1 MNTQFNNS
9 NNEIQIK
16 DSEINTEN
24 KENNIKR
31 QISEISNDII
41 LSKNNK
47 TKIPW
52 YKNPKYIILLI
63 RIILSIILGGL
74 IILIIVFLTENSKQ
88 ENIEEDTYN
97 FTYNISSLFFN
108 SSKEEIITTIIEE
121 KSDSNER
128 KFKEKKN
135 IKLIESEYLFTIV
148 SIPNENNNSYY
159 TGYIIILS
167 RNEYLNGK
175 LKKHLNES
183 NNILNTNTNF
193 QGIIQVKFNNNGT
206 IVDRLF
212 QNDLNDLYMNEIN
225 ETISCLIPKLIN
237 QRNLD
242 QINNETVFD
251 YGIIDEN
258 NSWVSNSMNGK
269 LSLDDDILIY
279 SKYDSNLNITV
290 QNKTLIQS
298 VLEKKFLIQ
307 NDENKNFSSI
317 DNNIEFMNDI
327 NDDLFYLN
335 SLIQSIEIVSK
346 QTLKYQKNE
355 GNKLALK
362 YKNKLSQLDLKS
374 ETNFT
379 FSNRIIILSNQEYEE
394 KLKKKHKKN
403 FNNLRNLFNFGDIT
417 DSISYPL
424 EFKYELFRTNIVGI
438 QFSLN
443 TIIEWIPTE
452 GTIIFKLSYQK
463 GEKLYDLDKFSLYIE
478 NYEKIIKSM
487 KTVVFIINNN
497 ISNQIKK
504 NFIELSHLLNN
515 YLISYETKLKTNLE
529 SISLL
534 YNDYFKSSLDNF
546 KSNIFEYDLKNFDNL
561 LEEFNSLTTFEN
573 IENLLNNGNEI
584 NFNNLISLKETELNN
599 LINNYNLS
607 LINLLESMNNL
618 IDISIDTLNGFEN
631 DKKIGINFYYNF
643 KEIFYKIDEIM
654 NSFYDNLIT
663 ALDSEFLQLDSYINN
678 DIYIGEINKLLKDVE
693 FVWNDFKNNEILK
706 EKISSESSEIIISK
720 LENIRKKYEDIK
732 NIFLNK
738 TKESYNN
745 LKNNSIYN
753 KYKEIQNAKILINNK
768 QQTLIN
774 LIESKIIKF
783 EDCKIYYKD
792 IMWIIK
798 FENDISSI
806 ILNSYETYIN
816 NKLNEKTYEL
826 ILNLSSFN
834 SIKNE
839 IEIEVEILKNNL
851 KTNDENKFKENYNN
865 ISLKLTEISSSKNI
879 ENIIKQIK
887 SNFSSNYLNTLIY
900 NYYKNVENE
909 ISKKSNNIL
918 RNINSDE
925 DDEIGIIPLVPAGEI
940 LLMPDEMDQKI
951 NRISKNS
958 ENNIIIENDKLNNLV
973 NEKMKNILNNII
985 YNIKIFLKSEIN
997 YVKAN
1002 INSFYLNSTNKLK
1015 INSDFH
1021 NNSLNLIYN
1030 LSNNISNYLTL
1041 IESSFDLNKL
1051 SQNFEN
1057 QINLTIRKYLGGP
1070 YKYIDELDYLLLG
1083 NDTDNE
1089 TKKIDNKRSNYEI
1102 DDLKYYNLN
1111 VSLIKVIFYHLKLLQ
1126 TKIDDVFNVSNI
1138 NEITFDFFINK
1149 YKKNENLN
1157 TNFIILNIRN
1167 YIDVLKNE
1175 ELKIIQSNVDSLKE
1189 IIKNGFISGFNLSEI
1204 ICESFF
1210 KNLIN
1215 IENLEENFYLLFIN
1229 IQKIAK
1235 EGLIK
1240 DLNYYNDIEF
1250 YFDKTNME
1258 SEFNNTWNKCS
1269 KLFNEKKQIILNNL
1283 TLTDEFNKLIFDLF
1297 EEKIYNYIDD
1307 YQKELFLNITTKKCL
1322 LLNNEI
1328 VLTQV
1333 INDAI
1338 IELKNNISFILKNV
1352 LSSQIETSLN
1362 NYKNLFDLYF
1372 KDLHD
1377 KIKNQYKYLF
1387 DIYYNKMSQKSS
1399 ISINKISKLTNGILN
1414 GFENGIN
1421 LCLMEIENLF
1431 ENNNITKYNDDDEE
1445 KITKEIL
1452 TKISFRIPNILE
1464 NININ
1469 INNLNLICDY
1479 ELKREKDSFKKEIL
1493 ENIKMDFNN
1502 TVINFLTGSG
1512 KFYLDRIFSEYE
1524 FNITHKLN
1532 YIFTECK
1539 EIDEYLLDIIQNLE
1553 NIDSYIIDSVNNIYD
1568 QLINYI
1574 SNKFS
1579 LEIINNTLFTKIN
1592 QLKFYSAEKIVDNF
1606 NTYILNIF
1614 SSDLFLNILSEEIKD
1629 LLPSYIPYPLS
1640 LNFSIIFKELL
1651 ETYYLSNFKQNFQNK
1666 YINISNYFVEE
1677 IQKLKNNII
1686 LQMSKLEQKTEDDI
1700 YNINNEYN
1708 VLNMKLNNI
1717 RNNFDFDLTDDKK
1730 ILVNNIFL
1738 NSSFKKDLI
1747 NIPIIYNNTFIQN
1760 SINNKLNINLSNF
1773 NTKIKELSNFFINDN
1788 PYEQF
1793 ELIKN
1798 EFFNNFSLLFM
1809 NLKDKVEEDYSAQ
1822 TDSNSDILPIN
1833 KKRRLEENIEIEND
1847 LIQSYINLIDIQIV
1861 NLIQNI
1867 SNCNGIIQ
1875 IFNELNLINNTIN
1888 IQLINLNNT
1897 LKTYLNYLKMSLKST
1912 DNLVNF
1918 QEKITNINNEV
1929 ENNLKNLFEIQ
1940 KEKINIIYE
1949 NLNNNNYKTIYYNQ
1963 IKPDIIK
1970 KINTVIKDINKNL
1983 IENYLIDDIFQKNYS
1998 FPNTTDINIFEKN
2011 NYFILGSNTFNFSIN
2026 FQNITI
2032 QSGYNLT
2039 SDSNNGK
2046 VYLEIF
2052 SSGYADFSMSLSN
2065 EYYKTLT
2072 EGRIGKRKFGMNIE
2086 NNFLINR
2093 VFIDYY
2099 IKNNNVNIKKTLYEV
2114 NSLKSFESC
2123 NNNLN
2128 YCSINNNNN
2137 YCPFYLEIEN
2147 ENSIILPNDYN
2158 LSNNN
2163 NSNIYIFTGFYDD
2176 NLCYYTNYLY
2186 EKEDIKHEYNS
2197 LISKTV

>member
-1 MNTQFNNS
+1 
-9 NNEIQIK
+9 
-16 DSEINTEN
+16 
-24 KENNIKR
+24 
-31 QISEISNDII
+31 
-41 LSKNNK
+41 
-47 TKIPW
+47 
-52 YKNPKYIILLI
+52 
-63 RIILSIILGGL
+63 
-74 IILIIVFLTENSKQ
+74 
-88 ENIEEDTYN
+88 
-97 FTYNISSLFFN
+97 
-108 SSKEEIITTIIEE
+108 
-121 KSDSNER
+121 
-128 KFKEKKN
+128 
-135 IKLIESEYLFTIV
+135 
-148 SIPNENNNSYY
+148 
-159 TGYIIILS
+159 
-167 RNEYLNGK
+167 
-175 LKKHLNES
+175 
-183 NNILNTNTNF
+183 
-193 QGIIQVKFNNNGT
+193 
-206 IVDRLF
+206 
-212 QNDLNDLYMNEIN
+212 
-225 ETISCLIPKLIN
+225 
-237 QRNLD
+237 
-242 QINNETVFD
+242 
-251 YGIIDEN
+251 
-258 NSWVSNSMNGK
+258 
-269 LSLDDDILIY
+269 
-279 SKYDSNLNITV
+279 
-290 QNKTLIQS
+290 
-298 VLEKKFLIQ
+298 
-307 NDENKNFSSI
+307 
-317 DNNIEFMNDI
+317 
-327 NDDLFYLN
+327 
-335 SLIQSIEIVSK
+335 
-346 QTLKYQKNE
+346 
-355 GNKLALK
+355 
-362 YKNKLSQLDLKS
+362 
-374 ETNFT
+374 
-379 FSNRIIILSNQEYEE
+379 
-394 KLKKKHKKN
+394 
-403 FNNLRNLFNFGDIT
+403 
-417 DSISYPL
+417 
-424 EFKYELFRTNIVGI
+424 
-438 QFSLN
+438 
-443 TIIEWIPTE
+443 
-452 GTIIFKLSYQK
+452 
-463 GEKLYDLDKFSLYIE
+463 
-478 NYEKIIKSM
+478 M
-487 KTVVFIINNN
+487 K
-497 ISNQIKK
+497 
-504 NFIELSHLLNN
+504 
-515 YLISYETKLKTNLE
+515 
-529 SISLL
+529 
-534 YNDYFKSSLDNF
+534 
-546 KSNIFEYDLKNFDNL
+546 
-561 LEEFNSLTTFEN
+561 
-573 IENLLNNGNEI
+573 
-584 NFNNLISLKETELNN
+584 
-599 LINNYNLS
+599 
-607 LINLLESMNNL
+607 
-618 IDISIDTLNGFEN
+618 
-631 DKKIGINFYYNF
+631 
-643 KEIFYKIDEIM
+643 
-654 NSFYDNLIT
+654 
-663 ALDSEFLQLDSYINN
+663 
-678 DIYIGEINKLLKDVE
+678 
-693 FVWNDFKNNEILK
+693 ILK
-706 EKISSESSEIIISK
+706 I
-720 LENIRKKYEDIK
+720 Y
-732 NIFLNK
+732 LNK

-753 KYKEIQNAKILINNK
+753 KYKEIQNTKILINNK
-768 QQTLIN
+768 QQSLIN
-774 LIESKIIKF
+774 LIESKISKF
-783 EDCKIYYKD
+783 NFCKIYNED
-792 IMWIIK
+792 IIWIIK

-834 SIKNE
+834 SIKKK

-879 ENIIKQIK
+879 ENIINQIK
-887 SNFSSNYLNTLIY
+887 GNFSSNYLNTLISD
-900 NYYKNVENE
+900 YYKNVENE
-909 ISKKSNNIL
+909 ISKKTNYNL
-918 RNINSDE
+918 RNINSDNDDE
-925 DDEIGIIPLVPAGEI
+925 DDEIGEI
-940 LLMPDEMDQKI
+940 VLIEIEDRSLLLMPDEMDQKI

-958 ENNIIIENDKLNNLV
+958 ENYIIIENDKLNNLV

-985 YNIKIFLKSEIN
+985 YNIKIFLNSEIN

-1051 SQNFEN
+1051 SQNFED
-1057 QINLTIRKYLGGP
+1057 QINLTIRKNLGGP

-1089 TKKIDNKRSNYEI
+1089 SKKIDNKRSNYEI
-1102 DDLKYYNLN
+1102 DDLIYYNLN
-1111 VSLIKVIFYHLKLLQ
+1111 VSLIKVIFNHLKLLQ
-1126 TKIDDVFNVSNI
+1126 TKIDDVFNASNI

-1175 ELKIIQSNVDSLKE
+1175 ELKIQSNVDSLKE

-1204 ICESFF
+1204 IFEIFF

-1215 IENLEENFYLLFIN
+1215 FENLEENFYLLFIN

-1250 YFDKTNME
+1250 YFNKTNME

-1283 TLTDEFNKLIFDLF
+1283 TLTDEFNKLIFDLL
-1297 EEKIYNYIDD
+1297 EEKIYNYIND
-1307 YQKELFLNITTKKCL
+1307 YQKELFLNITTKNCL

-1328 VLTQV
+1328 LLNQV

-1338 IELKNNISFILKNV
+1338 TELKNDISFILKND
-1352 LSSQIETSLN
+1352 LSSQIEISLN

-1387 DIYYNKMSQKSS
+1387 DTYYNKMSQRSS

-1421 LCLMEIENLF
+1421 LCLIELENLF
-1431 ENNNITKYNDDDEE
+1431 ENNNITKYNDDEE
-1445 KITKEIL
+1445 KIKFFLKEIL
-1452 TKISFRIPNILE
+1452 TKISFRIPNLLE

-1493 ENIKMDFNN
+1493 EYIKMDFNN

-1532 YIFTECK
+1532 YIFTQCK
-1539 EIDEYLLDIIQNLE
+1539 EIDDYLLYIIQNLE
-1553 NIDSYIIDSVNNIYD
+1553 NIDSYIIDSVKDIYD

-1574 SNKFS
+1574 NNKFS
-1579 LEIINNTLFTKIN
+1579 LEIINNTLFRKIN

-1629 LLPSYIPYPLS
+1629 LLPSYIPYPLK

-1686 LQMSKLEQKTEDDI
+1686 LQMSKLEQKTEDYI
-1700 YNINNEYN
+1700 YNINIDEYN
-1708 VLNMKLNNI
+1708 DLNSKLNNI
-1717 RNNFDFDLTDDKK
+1717 NDNFNFDLTDDKK

-1738 NSSFKKDLI
+1738 NSTFKNDLI
-1747 NIPIIYNNTFIQN
+1747 NIPIIYNNTFIKKSQN

-1773 NTKIKELSNFFINDN
+1773 NTKIKELSNFFVDDN

-1798 EFFNNFSLLFM
+1798 EFFKNFSLLFM
-1809 NLKDKVEEDYSAQ
+1809 NLKDEVEEDYSAQ
-1822 TDSNSDILPIN
+1822 TDPYSNILSIN

-1847 LIQSYINLIDIQIV
+1847 LIQSYINLIDIQFV
-1861 NLIQNI
+1861 YLTQNI
-1867 SNCNGIIQ
+1867 SNYNGIIQ

-1897 LKTYLNYLKMSLKST
+1897 LKTYWNYLIMNLKST
-1912 DNLVNF
+1912 DNLINY
-1918 QEKITNINNEV
+1918 QEIISNINNEV

-1949 NLNNNNYKTIYYNQ
+1949 SLNNNNYKTIYYNQ

-1983 IENYLIDDIFQKNYS
+1983 IENYLIDDIFKKTYS

-2011 NYFILGSNTFNFSIN
+2011 NYFILGSNRFNFSIN

-2032 QSGYNLT
+2032 ESGYNLT
-2039 SDSNNGK
+2039 TDSNNGK

-2052 SSGYADFSMSLSN
+2052 LSGYADFSMSLSN

-2093 VFIDYY
+2093 VLIDYY

-2123 NNNLN
+2123 NNNLS
-2128 YCSINNNNN
+2128 YCLITKNNN
-2137 YCPFYLEIEN
+2137 YCPNILEIEN

-2176 NLCYYTNYLY
+2176 DNLCYYINYLN
-2186 EKEDIKHEYNS
+2186 EFEDIKHEYSS
-2197 LISKTV
+2197 LISRTI